1 VKRSGLSIAVAAAVA
16 ATAVGLGVFG
26 MTAASAATVGAIT
39 GYGGK
44 CVDVSGANTAN
55 GTRIQL
61 WTCNGTNA
69 QQWTIGSDGTI
80 RALGKCMDVSGAGTA
95 NGTRVQLWDCNGTGA
110 QSWRSSGTQLINT
123 NSNKC
128 LDATGWGTADG
139 TPLQIWDCT
148 GGANQQWQLPTGG
161 GGGGGVQA
169 AAPYLYL
176 GWGNPPDPRTVM
188 SATGIKWFT
197 MAFMLSNGYCNPQW
211 DGWRPLTGGADQ
223 NAINN
228 IRGAGGDVVVSSGGA
243 TGNWLEQSCGSAG
256 ELAGAYQ
263 KVINAY
269 GLKALDID
277 IEGSVYGNGTLQQ
290 RTIDALKTVRANNPG
305 ITLYVTFPSGQGGP
319 DSSMINRAA
328 QSGLTVD
335 GWTIMPFDFGAAGQ
349 NMGNLT
355 IQATEG
361 LKNTVRNAYGYTD
374 DQAYRHSGISSM
386 NGITDENET
395 VTQNDFR
402 TILGYAQQHHL
413 ARLTFWSTNRDRP
426 CTGGGADSCSGVAQ
440 NDWDYTRIIAG
451 YTG

>member
-1 VKRSGLSIAVAAAVA
+1 MQRNGPSVVVALAVA

-26 MTAASAATVGAIT
+26 MTAASAATAGAIT

-44 CVDVSGANTAN
+44 CVDVSGANSTN

-69 QQWTIGSDGTI
+69 QQWTVGSDGTI

-95 NGTRVQLWDCNGTGA
+95 NGTRVQIWDCNGTGA

-161 GGGGGVQA
+161 GGGGVQA

-188 SATGIKWFT
+188 SATGIRWFT

-211 DGWRPLTGGADQ
+211 DGWRALTGGVDQ
-223 NAINN
+223 STITN

-263 KVINAY
+263 RVINAY
-269 GLKALDID
+269 GLRALDID
-277 IEGSVYGNGTLQQ
+277 IEGSVYASATLQQ

-305 ITLYVTFPSGQGGP
+305 ITLYVTFPSGQWGP

-355 IQATEG
+355 IQATDG

-386 NGITDENET
+386 NGITDQGET
-395 VTQNDFR
+395 VTVNDFR

-426 CTGGGADSCSGVAQ
+426 CTGGSSADSCSGVGQ

>member
-1 VKRSGLSIAVAAAVA
+1 MAVFALIVTTVA
-16 ATAVGLGVFG
+16 LGALG
-26 MTAASAATVGAIT
+26 ITMASAATSGAIT

-44 CVDVSGANTAN
+44 CVDVAAANSAN
-55 GTRIQL
+55 GTKVQL

-69 QQWTIGSDGTI
+69 QQWTVGDDATI
-80 RALGKCMDVSGAGTA
+80 RALGKCLDVSGAGTA

-110 QSWRSSGTQLINT
+110 QSWNRSGTQLVNT
-123 NSNKC
+123 NSNRC
-128 LDATGWGTADG
+128 LDATGPSSADG

-148 GGANQQWQLPTGG
+148 GGPNQQWNIPTGG
-161 GGGGGVQA
+161 GGGGGGTGVMA
-169 AAPYLYL
+169 AAPYAYL
-176 GWGNPPDPRTVM
+176 GWGNLPDPRTIM

-197 MAFMLSNGYCNPQW
+197 MAFMLSNGGCDPQW
-211 DGWRPLTGGADQ
+211 DGNRPLGGGIDQ
-223 NAINN
+223 STINN
-228 IRGAGGDVVVSSGGA
+228 IRGAGGDVVISSGGA

-256 ELAGAYQ
+256 ALAGAYQ
-263 KVINAY
+263 KVVNAY

-277 IEGSVYGNGTLQQ
+277 IEGSVYANGTLQQ
-290 RTIDALKTVRANNPG
+290 RTIDALKTVRASNPG
-305 ITLYVTFPSGQGGP
+305 ITIYVTFPSGTNGP

-361 LKNTVRNAYGYTD
+361 LKNTVRNAYGYSD
-374 DQAYRHSGISSM
+374 DQAYRHSGISTM

-413 ARLTFWSTNRDRP
+413 ARLTFWSADRDRP
-426 CTGGGADSCSGVAQ
+426 CTGGASPDSCSGLAQ
-440 NDWDYTRIIAG
+440 NAWDYTRIFAAYAG
-451 YTG
+451 